1 MDLNTSNYRIV
12 ERENMQYSL
21 GIDAGGT
28 YTDAVIIR
36 NSDKKVMASY
46 KALTTYPELLEGI
59 ENAIDGLDP
68 QYLKD
73 IKLVSVSTTLAT
85 NTILERTG
93 YPVGLILVGNY
104 LVPQDTSVQEY
115 VMVRGGHTATG
126 AEADAL
132 DIEAVTEFVNR
143 VKDNV
148 SAFAVSSYFSVRN
161 PEHELQIKDHIVKAT
176 GMPVVCGHEL
186 SQDLGAYDRGI
197 TAYLNAQLIPIA
209 RQFIDAIVSDI
220 ERRGINAKLM
230 MLKCDGSLINIKEAI
245 QKPIESIFTGPA
257 ASLVGASFLSERDTC
272 AVIDVGGTSTDV
284 SLLYKGLPE
293 LCEDGAKV
301 GGWNTKVKAIRM
313 ETSAMGGDSHVW
325 IKNRKI
331 NIGPRRVIPLC
342 VAAVQYPGFKET
354 LKMGRTPARVELG
367 ENVQPTKFFVRTG
380 KEPVK
385 LSSYEQDI
393 LSTIG
398 NEPVSISDIYWKF
411 GRPVSVEHLDY
422 LIKKR
427 LIQAIGFTPTDAL
440 HILDDYNE
448 WDKEASFIGATI
460 MSRLVQMNEQELAE
474 HIKKEVAYNMA
485 LNLMSYMLKGVNGK
499 EIEKILRGEF
509 FSKFRLSVPVVLL
522 GGPVRAYVQQMQ
534 SIIDAEIILPPFAEV
549 GNAVGALVGQ
559 GVKRIQILI
568 KAVFREKQRFFLV
581 FTPGGFEEFSTH
593 GEALKYAEHVGENLV
608 MDYMR
613 EADMDWNDVRIDM
626 SREDINLHEGS
637 PVPIETK
644 LVFMGVGSL
653 KVGKKS

>member
-1 MDLNTSNYRIV
+1 
-12 ERENMQYSL
+12 MQYSL

-28 YTDAVIIR
+28 YTVAVIIR
-36 NSDKKVMASY
+36 NSDKKVVASY
-46 KALTTYPELLEGI
+46 KALTTYPELLTGI

-85 NTILERTG
+85 NTILEKTG

-126 AEADAL
+126 AEAEAL

-161 PEHELQIKDHIVKAT
+161 PEHELQIKDYIIKST

-220 ERRGINAKLM
+220 ERRGITAKLM

-385 LSSYEQDI
+385 LSSYEQEI

-398 NEPVSISDIYWKF
+398 QEPVSISDIYWRF

-422 LIKKR
+422 LIQKR
-427 LIQAIGFTPTDAL
+427 LVQAIGFTPTDAL
-440 HILDDYNE
+440 HILGEYDE
-448 WDKEASFIGATI
+448 WDKEASVIGATI

-474 HIKKEVAYNMA
+474 HIKREVAYNMA
-485 LNLMSYMLKGVNGK
+485 LNLMSYMLKGVEGK

-522 GGPVRAYVQQMQ
+522 GGPVKAYVEQMQ
-534 SIIDAEIILPPFAEV
+534 NIIDAEILLPPFAEV

-559 GVKRIQILI
+559 GVKRIQVLI
-568 KAVFREKQRFFLV
+568 KAVYREKQRFFLV

-593 GEALKYAEHVGENLV
+593 GEALKYAEHVGENLI

-626 SREDINLHEGS
+626 SREDITLHEGS
-637 PVPIETK
+637 PIPIETK

-653 KVGKKS
+653 RVTKKS

>member
-1 MDLNTSNYRIV
+1 
-12 ERENMQYSL
+12 MQYSL

-36 NSDKKVMASY
+36 NSDKKVVASN
-46 KALTTYPELLEGI
+46 KALTTYPELLTGI
-59 ENAIDGLDP
+59 KNVIDGLDP

-85 NTILERTG
+85 NTILEKTG

-104 LVPQDTSVQEY
+104 LIPQDTSVQEY
-115 VMVRGGHTATG
+115 VTVKGGHNATG
-126 AEADAL
+126 AEEAAL
-132 DIEAVTEFVNR
+132 DMEAVSEFVNR

-161 PEHELQIKDHIVKAT
+161 PEHELQVKDYIVKAT
-176 GMPVVCGHEL
+176 GMPVICGHEL

-245 QKPIESIFTGPA
+245 QRPIESIFTGPA
-257 ASLVGASFLSERDTC
+257 ASLIGASFLAERDTC
-272 AVIDVGGTSTDV
+272 AVIDVGGTSSDV
-284 SLLYKGLPE
+284 SLLYKGLPK

-325 IKNRKI
+325 IKSRKV

-342 VAAVQYPGFKET
+342 VAAVKYPGFKET

-367 ENVQPTKFFVRTG
+367 ENVQPTKFFVRTRT
-380 KEPVK
+380 ELTK
-385 LSSYEQDI
+385 LSPYEQEV
-393 LSTIG
+393 LSTIDQ
-398 NEPVSISDIYWKF
+398 EPVSISDIYWRL

-422 LIKKR
+422 LIQKR

-440 HILDDYNE
+440 HILGEYNE

-485 LNLMSYMLKGVNGK
+485 LNLMSYILEGVEGK
-499 EIEKILRGEF
+499 EIEKILRGGS
-509 FSKFRLSVPVVLL
+509 FSKFKLSVPVVLL
-522 GGPVRAYVQQMQ
+522 GGPVRAYVEQMQ

-568 KAVFREKQRFFLV
+568 KAVYRERQRFFLV
-581 FTPGGFEEFSTH
+581 FTPEGFEEFSTH
-593 GEALKYAEHVGENLV
+593 GEALEYAEHIGENLV

-626 SREDINLHEGS
+626 SREDITLHEGS
-637 PVPIETK
+637 PIPIETK

-653 KVGKKS
+653 KVGKRS

>member
-1 MDLNTSNYRIV
+1 
-12 ERENMQYSL
+12 MQYSL

-46 KALTTYPELLEGI
+46 KALTTYPELLTGI

-126 AEADAL
+126 AEAEAL

-161 PEHELQIKDHIVKAT
+161 PEHELQIKDYIIKAT

-220 ERRGINAKLM
+220 ERRGITAKLM

-385 LSSYEQDI
+385 LSSYEQEI

-398 NEPVSISDIYWKF
+398 QEPVSISDIYWRF

-422 LIKKR
+422 LIQKR
-427 LIQAIGFTPTDAL
+427 LVQAIGFTPTDAL
-440 HILDDYNE
+440 HILGEYDE
-448 WDKEASFIGATI
+448 WDKEASVIGATI

-474 HIKKEVAYNMA
+474 HIKREVAYNMA
-485 LNLMSYMLKGVNGK
+485 LNLMSYMLKGVEVK

-509 FSKFRLSVPVVLL
+509 FSKFRLSVPIVLL
-522 GGPVRAYVQQMQ
+522 GGPVRAYVEQMQ

-559 GVKRIQILI
+559 GVKRIQVLI
-568 KAVFREKQRFFLV
+568 KAVYREKQRFFLV

-626 SREDINLHEGS
+626 SREDITLHEGS
-637 PVPIETK
+637 PIPIETK

-653 KVGKKS
+653 RVGKKS

>member
-1 MDLNTSNYRIV
+1 
-12 ERENMQYSL
+12 MQYSL

-36 NSDKKVMASY
+36 NSDKKVVASY
-46 KALTTYPELLEGI
+46 KALTTYPELLTGI

-126 AEADAL
+126 AEAEAL

-161 PEHELQIKDHIVKAT
+161 PEHELQIKDYIIKAT

-220 ERRGINAKLM
+220 ERRGITAKLM

-385 LSSYEQDI
+385 LSSYEQEI

-398 NEPVSISDIYWKF
+398 QEPVSISDIYWRF

-422 LIKKR
+422 LIQKR
-427 LIQAIGFTPTDAL
+427 LVQAIGFTPTDAL
-440 HILDDYNE
+440 HILGEYDE
-448 WDKEASFIGATI
+448 WDKEASVIGATI

-474 HIKKEVAYNMA
+474 HIKREVAYNMA
-485 LNLMSYMLKGVNGK
+485 LNLMSYMLKGVEGK

-522 GGPVRAYVQQMQ
+522 GGPVKAYVEQMQ
-534 SIIDAEIILPPFAEV
+534 NIIDAEILLPPFAEV

-559 GVKRIQILI
+559 GVKRIQVLI
-568 KAVFREKQRFFLV
+568 KAVYREKQRFFLV

-593 GEALKYAEHVGENLV
+593 GEALKYAEHVGENLI

-626 SREDINLHEGS
+626 SREDITLHEGS
-637 PVPIETK
+637 PIPIETK

-653 KVGKKS
+653 RVTKKS